1 MHIMKHYTGILTLY
15 VMNIF
20 TITAIYSHGVRSLVI
35 GQKRRIKI
43 PICFLPQLI
52 HSKLAPQKNTSIFL
66 SDDISATELK
76 CEI

>member
-1 MHIMKHYTGILTLY
+1 MKHYTGILTLY

-52 HSKLAPQKNTSIFL
+52 HSKLAPPKNTSIFL
-66 SDDISATELK
+66 SDDISSTELK

>member
-1 MHIMKHYTGILTLY
+1 MKHYTGILTLY

-20 TITAIYSHGVRSLVI
+20 TITAIYSHGLRSLVI

-52 HSKLAPQKNTSIFL
+52 HSKLAPPKNTIFL
-66 SDDISATELK
+66 SDDISSTELK